1 MNYRPPDWG
10 NPYSKANVEY
20 LDSAS
25 LICKMKDGTC
35 TPNLIREA
43 REHTFEA
50 GADALL
56 EAIWKL
62 AKDSPTGT
70 FTFDTNTINIFEVKE

>member
-1 MNYRPPDWG
+1 MSKWRPDNWK

-25 LICKMKDGTC
+25 LMCRMKDGTC
-35 TPNLIREA
+35 MHNLIREA

-50 GADALL
+50 GATAMY
-56 EAIWKL
+56 EAIWKM
-62 AKDSPTGT
+62 AEESPTGT
-70 FTFDTNTINIFEVKE
+70 FTFDANDHQCF